1 MIICIPTTTAEGK
14 TAPVHEHFGSAPFY
28 TLCDTETDKVEVISN
43 SDHGHAHGMCQ
54 PLSLFAD
61 RHIDA
66 VVCGG
71 MGARAVQKL
80 NQSGIRAYQAI
91 SRHGCRCVGAVCRQP
106 TRPRLPRITPVPSIM
121 AVIEYVIR
129 QIQDVLQL
137 KI

>member
-1 MIICIPTTTAEGK
+1 
-14 TAPVHEHFGSAPFY
+14 VHEHFGSAPFY

-66 VVCGG
+66 VLCGG

-91 SRHGCRCVGAVCRQP
+91 PGTVAAVLEQFAAKQLTELTADNACSQHHGCH
-106 TRPRLPRITPVPSIM
+106 
-121 AVIEYVIR
+121 
-129 QIQDVLQL
+129 
-137 KI
+137 

>member
-1 MIICIPTTTAEGK
+1 MTICIPTTTNEGK

-28 TLCDTETDKVEVISN
+28 TLCDTETDKVEVIIN

-66 VVCGG
+66 VLSGG

-80 NQSGIRAYQAI
+80 NQDGIRAYRAI
-91 SRHGCRCVGAVCRQP
+91 PGTVSAMLEQFAANQLAEITVDNACSHHQGCH
-106 TRPRLPRITPVPSIM
+106 
-121 AVIEYVIR
+121 
-129 QIQDVLQL
+129 
-137 KI
+137 

>member
-1 MIICIPTTTAEGK
+1 MTICIPTTTNEGK

-28 TLCDTETDKVEVISN
+28 TLCDTEADKVEVITN

-80 NQSGIRAYQAI
+80 NQGGIRAYRAI
-91 SRHGCRCVGAVCRQP
+91 PGTVAAVLEQFAASQLDEITMDNSCSQHHGCH
-106 TRPRLPRITPVPSIM
+106 
-121 AVIEYVIR
+121 
-129 QIQDVLQL
+129 
-137 KI
+137 